1 MFWLGYLY
9 KKKSQN
15 HNEILVK
22 IYNDN
27 TQGRTAREYKKDTA
41 RQIMTIHRRQA
52 RKVRML
58 QDSNYSQKTEQQQ
71 KQEQFRQKLKKELQT
86 FQHLSLDL
94 VP

>member
-27 TQGRTAREYKKDTA
+27 SQGRTAREYKKDTA

-52 RKVRML
+52 RKVRMA
-58 QDSNYSQKTEQQQ
+58 QESRGQTKTDQQI
-71 KQEQFRQKLKKELQT
+71 KEEKMK
-86 FQHLSLDL
+86 
-94 VP
+94 